1 MEKSRKSLKGCEVYF
16 SATFSWTSPLSDRK
30 AEIIVLK
37 CEQTLYLVTICLS
50 CWAGGVAREISC
62 ESRTRKETRG
72 QRVHRRESSIYG
84 GLKGLAKSVRYKEVS
99 IHRGSFSY
107 ILLSLLVLGSRKSFV
122 IPRISLYRSSFIYRG
137 FIVSKRFILSCL
149 LFPSAPYGIQRNY

>member
-1 MEKSRKSLKGCEVYF
+1 ML
-16 SATFSWTSPLSDRK
+16 DRK

-50 CWAGGVAREISC
+50 CWAGGVACEISR

-72 QRVHRRESSIYG
+72 QRVHTV
-84 GLKGLAKSVRYKEVS
+84 KARYKE
-99 IHRGSFSY
+99 GSRDWQNLFAIKRFRY
-107 ILLSLLVLGSRKSFV
+107 IEVLFHIFCCLVLGSRKSFV
-122 IPRISLYRSSFIYRG
+122 IPRISLYRGSFIYRG